1 MAEDQKYRHDELYKL
16 AQEADDY
23 ITVIQ
28 SRSEE
33 VSLNFFLVIY
43 LLFRLKVSTW
53 YMNVL

>member
-33 VSLNFFLVIY
+33 VSFKNKIYFFNILT
-43 LLFRLKVSTW
+43 LR
-53 YMNVL
+53 

>member
-33 VSLNFFLVIY
+33 VSLIFFY
-43 LLFRLKVSTW
+43 LFTC
-53 YMNVL
+53 YYA